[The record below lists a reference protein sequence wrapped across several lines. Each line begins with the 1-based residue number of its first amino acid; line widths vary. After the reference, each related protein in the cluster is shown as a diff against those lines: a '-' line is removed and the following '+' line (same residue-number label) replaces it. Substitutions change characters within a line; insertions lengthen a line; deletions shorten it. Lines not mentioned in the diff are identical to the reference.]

1 MALLCCL
8 RDADRSWKQGGRP
21 CPPPHLPIALRYLQ
35 NLTGSGPQ
43 GTGGR
48 AAQTRGTEQ
57 DGAWSQRPAGCPAGS
72 AAHLPGL
79 LAGTADPVL
88 FFLLVEAA
96 TSTDAVLPI
105 HDLPFGVEEG
115 EWRAAM
121 YAEVLRKL
129 LVLGESGAL
138 LNRFLTHLTR
148 SH

>member
-1 MALLCCL
+1 MLTGAGN
-8 RDADRSWKQGGRP
+8 REAGPAPSS
-21 CPPPHLPIALRYLQ
+21 HLPIALWYLR

-43 GTGGR
+43 GTGGG
-48 AAQTRGTEQ
+48 AAQTRGAEQ
-57 DGAWSQRPAGCPAGS
+57 DGAWSQRPAGCPVGS

-88 FFLLVEAA
+88 FLLLVEAA
-96 TSTDAVLPI
+96 TFTDAVLPI